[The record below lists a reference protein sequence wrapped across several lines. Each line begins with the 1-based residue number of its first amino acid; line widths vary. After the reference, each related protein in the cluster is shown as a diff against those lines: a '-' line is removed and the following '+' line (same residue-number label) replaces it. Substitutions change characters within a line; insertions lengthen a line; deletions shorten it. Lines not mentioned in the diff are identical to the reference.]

1 MVTLE
6 IILMRGYVHFIE
18 PILSRLRRNSRLA
31 QFEICS
37 SGDLADHHRI
47 ACTGEQ
53 QCSTCSAACV
63 DLLEF
68 HRASISKF
76 FSCARDDPSQLSGHA
91 TPMILKID
99 GSGYFQGVAGH
110 SRYMQ
115 KRSKGS
121 IARQIRRARNHYS
134 CRHINR
140 FSHLADIHDVDTS
153 ILFRTSGIM
162 LNVLV
167 DRAVKQM
174 SRFAGGLDAHPETS
188 HPLASLPPPIPPCN
202 AHYAIDWGVF
212 ESTPANVRHRAHA
225 DLDTAAI
232 NEAAK
237 GAEAQK
243 LVGYIFARRIGN
255 GIRIV
260 SILVHGDHLNAG
272 AMKLLMY
279 EFVQWVIA
287 GEADYLKGIDYIHY
301 GAAEH
306 GGGGLLFWK
315 TQFGFQ
321 PAVFEIG
328 Q

>member
-1 MVTLE
+1 
-6 IILMRGYVHFIE
+6 MRGYVRFIE
-18 PILSRLRRNSRLA
+18 PLLSRLRRKLRLA
-31 QFEICS
+31 QFEIRS
-37 SGDLADHHRI
+37 IGDLANHHRV
-47 ACTGEQ
+47 ASTGAQ
-53 QCSTCSAACV
+53 QRSTCSAACG

-76 FSCARDDPSQLSGHA
+76 FACARDDLSQLSGHA

-99 GSGYFQGVAGH
+99 GTGYFQGVAGH

-140 FSHLADIHDVDTS
+140 FAHLADIHNVDTS

-167 DRAVKQM
+167 ERAVKQM
-174 SRFAGGLDAHPETS
+174 RRLAGRADAQPEAS
-188 HPLASLPPPIPPCN
+188 HPLAALPPPIPPCST
-202 AHYAIDWGVF
+202 HYAIDWGVF
-212 ESTPANVRHRAHA
+212 ESKPVKVRYRAG
-225 DLDTAAI
+225 DNLDTAAAD
-232 NEAAK
+232 EAAER
-237 GAEAQK
+237 AAVQK
-243 LVGYIFARRIGN
+243 LAGYIFARRIGN

-260 SILVHGDHLNAG
+260 SILVHGDHLSAG

-306 GGGGLLFWK
+306 GGSGLLFWK

-321 PAVFEIG
+321 PALFEVG
-328 Q
+328 E